1 MKYIEGKFIKL
12 LDKMRINHVR
22 GTGYIQYL
30 FFLINVD
37 NILHNNIIISY
48 GKDVIE
54 KHLGNKKADKKLF
67 NDVLQRRPKFVCFN
81 SMNQCFKEILP
92 KVMKEI
98 L

>member
-1 MKYIEGKFIKL
+1 MKASSF
-12 LDKMRINHVR
+12 N
-22 GTGYIQYL
+22 
-30 FFLINVD
+30 F
-37 NILHNNIIISY
+37 NISTTILE
-48 GKDVIE
+48 DL